1 MNLKEIEQ
9 IKDFELRSIRL
20 KYWNL
25 RHKAF
30 LDEHGVSDSMLE
42 KVWDDLYKQEE
53 LEIEEYNKKCVKTDN
68 TFDNTIIVECVK

>member
-30 LDEHGVSDSMLE
+30 LDEHKISDTELE
-42 KVWDDLYKQEE
+42 RVHEELYKKEE
-53 LEIEEYNKKCVKTDN
+53 AEIEEYNKKKALNDN
-68 TFDNTIIVECVK
+68 SLR

>member
-25 RHKAF
+25 RHKVF
-30 LDEHGVSDSMLE
+30 LDEHGVPDSMLE
-42 KVWDDLYKQEE
+42 KAWNDLCKQEE
-53 LEIEEYNKKCVKTDN
+53 LEIEEYKRRN
-68 TFDNTIIVECVK
+68 I